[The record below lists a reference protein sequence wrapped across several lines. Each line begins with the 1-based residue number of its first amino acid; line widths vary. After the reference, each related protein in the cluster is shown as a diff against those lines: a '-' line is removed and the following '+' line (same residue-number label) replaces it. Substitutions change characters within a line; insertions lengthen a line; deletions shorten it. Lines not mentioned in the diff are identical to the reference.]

1 MITVGT
7 KVAIMPGSDYAN
19 RFVGHVGI
27 VRKNYKDKIGVQ
39 IDGCRNPE
47 SEYGLFWFGEQ
58 WLAVIPNFSFNVDVD
73 DAIKQIIYSGP
84 KTIILWAD
92 GTKTIVSCGILDEFD
107 PYAGFCAA
115 VAKKLFGSTSKV
127 KKIIKSYAKEDKQ

>member
-7 KVAIMPGSDYAN
+7 KVAILPGSDYAN
-19 RFVGHVGI
+19 RFVGQVGI

-47 SEYGLFWFGEQ
+47 SEYGLFWFGEK
-58 WLAVIPNFSFNVDVD
+58 WLAVIPNFSSNVD
-73 DAIKQIIYSGP
+73 DAIKQIIYSGQ

-92 GTKTIVSCGILDEFD
+92 GTKPIVSCGMEDDFD

-127 KKIIKSYAKEDKQ
+127 KKIINRHARENR

>member
-1 MITVGT
+1 MITIGT
-7 KVAIMPGSDYAN
+7 KVAIMPGTDYAN
-19 RFVGHVGI
+19 RFANQVGI
-27 VRKNYKDKIGVQ
+27 VRKNYKNKIGVQ

-47 SEYGLFWFGEQ
+47 SEYGLFWFEEK
-58 WLAVIPNFSFNVDVD
+58 WLAIIQNFSSDID
-73 DAIKQIIYSGP
+73 GSIKQIIYSGE

-92 GTKTIVSCGILDEFD
+92 GTKTIVTCGVGDKFD

-127 KKIIKSYAKEDKQ
+127 KKIIKSYAKENK

>member
-1 MITVGT
+1 MITIGT
-7 KVAIMPGSDYAN
+7 KVAVMPGADYGN
-19 RFVGHVGI
+19 RFVGQIGV

-47 SEYGLFWFGEQ
+47 SEYGLFWFGEK
-58 WLAVIPNFSFNVDVD
+58 WLAVIPNFSSNVDD
-73 DAIKQIIYSGP
+73 TIKQIIYSGP

-92 GTKTIVSCGILDEFD
+92 GTKTIVTCGEEDEFD

-127 KKIIKSYAKEDKQ
+127 KKIINRYAKENK